1 MSKNT
6 RQRND
11 SQSNTCT
18 KNASNN
24 RDTQKQQ
31 EKNLQPPKKSMF
43 IVRDSIIKN
52 RWLFISSINYK
63 YIVKV
68 RPFVTAKTDDMYHQ
82 IKPTQRNFQPNV
94 YILHVGTNDLLTDM
108 TSEEISEKIIT
119 FSKQLQWENNE
130 VAVSG
135 IVPRSDSYREKA
147 IAVNEVL
154 KDTCTKENMHSNINV
169 RRHLNRNN
177 LHLNDNG
184 ISALV
189 RNFKKFL
196 NNFELIWLQNKY
208 NLFITGNGSLSF
220 CVFVNKELTMLWI
233 L

>member
-43 IVRDSIIKN
+43 IVRDSMIKN
-52 RWLFISSINYK
+52 GWLFISSINYK

-119 FSKQLQWENNE
+119 FSKQLQ
-130 VAVSG
+130 
-135 IVPRSDSYREKA
+135 
-147 IAVNEVL
+147 
-154 KDTCTKENMHSNINV
+154 
-169 RRHLNRNN
+169 
-177 LHLNDNG
+177 
-184 ISALV
+184 
-189 RNFKKFL
+189 
-196 NNFELIWLQNKY
+196 
-208 NLFITGNGSLSF
+208 
-220 CVFVNKELTMLWI
+220 
-233 L
+233 

>member
-43 IVRDSIIKN
+43 IVRDSMIKN
-52 RWLFISSINYK
+52 GWLFISSINYK

-82 IKPTQRNFQPNV
+82 IKQRNFQPNV
-94 YILHVGTNDLLTDM
+94 YILRVGTNDLLRHD
-108 TSEEISEKIIT
+108 I
-119 FSKQLQWENNE
+119 
-130 VAVSG
+130 
-135 IVPRSDSYREKA
+135 
-147 IAVNEVL
+147 
-154 KDTCTKENMHSNINV
+154 
-169 RRHLNRNN
+169 RRDIRKNYY
-177 LHLNDNG
+177 
-184 ISALV
+184 
-189 RNFKKFL
+189 FF
-196 NNFELIWLQNKY
+196 
-208 NLFITGNGSLSF
+208 
-220 CVFVNKELTMLWI
+220 
-233 L
+233 